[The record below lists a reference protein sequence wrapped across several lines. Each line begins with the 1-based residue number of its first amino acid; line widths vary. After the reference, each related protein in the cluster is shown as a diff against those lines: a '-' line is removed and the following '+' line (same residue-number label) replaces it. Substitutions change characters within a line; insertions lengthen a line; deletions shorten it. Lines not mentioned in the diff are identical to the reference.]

1 MIKTKLKVAIIR
13 SYDTFVEPDKAS
25 LCNATALHMSERLMK
40 KYKVKEMNGVNFSVI
55 RQVCLLN
62 QALEEDK

>member
-1 MIKTKLKVAIIR
+1 
-13 SYDTFVEPDKAS
+13 VEPDKAS

-55 RQVCLLN
+55 RHVCLLN